1 MLLIE
6 LLLVFLIITLTY
18 ALTAIEKLIF
28 LELPVYIVF
37 VNVFVALCAVICAL
51 GVYCWLKKNKPH

>member
-6 LLLVFLIITLTY
+6 LSIVFLIIILTY

-37 VNVFVALCAVICAL
+37 VNVFVALCAVICAI
-51 GVYCWLKKNKPH
+51 GVYSWIKKSKPH